1 MTMTENIWHTRFGDK
16 FDKFDSAVTVY
27 LDKDKIRDRI
37 DARGWTPAEV
47 AKKLQDHE
55 PNGKDRLP
63 WFKNV
68 LRGHRN
74 DAGRT
79 LAYVRPDLAF
89 ALIGLLKEPSE
100 TIAETM
106 EALVLDCR
114 TLAAPQSRK
123 DIVLALLS
131 ERLATR
137 PADPAL
143 PQPRL
148 DSPVAQKILLK
159 QEEELIS
166 LVGSLLLVLLGRNEP
181 EEAA

>member
-1 MTMTENIWHTRFGDK
+1 MAKNIWCTIFGDQ
-16 FDKFDSAVTVY
+16 FDTVSTVY
-27 LDKDKIRDRI
+27 LDKDKIRDRLE
-37 DARGWTPAEV
+37 ARGWTPAEG
-47 AKKLQDHE
+47 AQKLQDHE

-79 LAYVRPDLAF
+79 LAYVRPDLAL

-100 TIAETM
+100 TIAEAM
-106 EALVLDCR
+106 EALVLDYQP
-114 TLAAPQSRK
+114 LAARQSGK
-123 DIVLALLS
+123 DIVLATLS
-131 ERLATR
+131 ERLAAR
-137 PADPAL
+137 QADPAL

-148 DSPVAQKILLK
+148 ESPAAQKILLK
-159 QEEELIS
+159 QEEEIIS

>member
-1 MTMTENIWHTRFGDK
+1 MAKNIWCTIFGDQ
-16 FDKFDSAVTVY
+16 FDTVSTVY
-27 LDKDKIRDRI
+27 LDKDKIRDRLE
-37 DARGWTPAEV
+37 ARGWTPAEG
-47 AKKLQDHE
+47 AQKLQDHE

-63 WFKNV
+63 WLKNV

-79 LAYVRPDLAF
+79 PAYVRADLAL

-114 TLAAPQSRK
+114 TLADPQSRK

-148 DSPVAQKILLK
+148 DSPAAQKILQQ

-166 LVGSLLLVLLGRNEP
+166 LVGSLLLLLLGRNEP